1 MQVDSKHVLGLSM
14 GQFTEG
20 IEDMKRKP
28 IHRNAIGLDAHREQV
43 TACLIAEQEDG
54 SIHTETVTFGT
65 FRRDR
70 RALAKWAKDANPGVV
85 VIESTGIYWKSVN
98 RALELGNCLLGSA
111 MVCP

>member
-1 MQVDSKHVLGLSM
+1 
-14 GQFTEG
+14 
-20 IEDMKRKP
+20 MKRKP

-70 RALAKWAKDANPGVV
+70 RALAKWARDANPGIVA
-85 VIESTGIYWKSVN
+85 IGEH
-98 RALELGNCLLGSA
+98 RHLLEKRQQGFGA
-111 MVCP
+111 R